1 MTGVLCNL
9 LMVRN
14 LMVVRVVHGR
24 GWRWKCASTV
34 GMALIVQAAAVSSAA
49 AQPQSRAEEIA
60 AKQAEK
66 AKHLHPY
73 EPTRIEQVFSR
84 VERRFVDPPPWS
96 VTFDSVYAG
105 GGLTGGLRF
114 SRPYADR
121 ARWAATGLYS
131 INQYKLVELATTSPG
146 HFRNRLDLAARG
158 GWRDAT
164 QVGFYGLGM
173 ATSDDDRA
181 NYRFQ
186 QPYAEGS
193 ATYRPL
199 PWMPITGRLSY
210 ERYHLKSG
218 KGSAPSI
225 ETRHTAATAPGL
237 GDSPAFVHASVD
249 AGIDTRRPAPGYARS
264 GGYYGVAF
272 HHFDDLDQ
280 TYTFDRVDAELIQH
294 VPVLRETWVISFR
307 TRLQTTIG
315 DDSVVPYFLMPAVG
329 GGRTL
334 RGYSSWRFRDRHALV
349 ANLEWRWIPSRLGLD
364 MALFCDVG
372 TVSARR
378 SDVGFQDTASDCGV
392 GARFHAPQRDTFLR
406 IEIAKGTE
414 GWKLVFG
421 SSAAF

>member
-1 MTGVLCNL
+1 MAAF
-9 LMVRN
+9 
-14 LMVVRVVHGR
+14 VVRVR
-24 GWRWKCASTV
+24 RWRSRFASGV
-34 GMALIVQAAAVSSAA
+34 AIWLIVLAGAATGAA
-49 AQPQSRAEEIA
+49 AQTSRADEIA

-66 AKHLHPY
+66 AAHLEPY
-73 EPTRIEQVFSR
+73 VPSRIELALSK

-105 GGLTGGLRF
+105 GGMTGGLRYG
-114 SRPYADR
+114 RPYADR
-121 ARWAATGLYS
+121 ASWAATGLYS
-131 INQYKLVELATTSPG
+131 INQYKLVELATMSPG
-146 HFRNRLDLAARG
+146 HLRNRLDLSARA

-164 QVGFYGLGM
+164 KVGFYGLGM
-173 ATSDDDRA
+173 ATSDADRA

-186 QPYAEGS
+186 QPYAEGA
-193 ATYRPL
+193 ATYRPV
-199 PWMPITGRLSY
+199 PWAPITGRLSY

-218 KGSAPSI
+218 KGSDPSI
-225 ETRHTAATAPGL
+225 ETRYTPETAPGL
-237 GDSPAFVHASVD
+237 GDSPAFLHAAVE
-249 AGIDTRRPAPGYARS
+249 AGIDTRFPSPGYARS

-272 HHFDDLDQ
+272 HHFGDLDA
-280 TYTFDRVDAELIQH
+280 TYTFDRFDAELIQH
-294 VPVLRETWVISFR
+294 VPILRETWVVSFR
-307 TRLQTTIG
+307 TRLQSTIG

-334 RGYSSWRFRDRHALV
+334 RAYSSWRFRDRHALI

-372 TVSARR
+372 TVSAQR

-392 GARFHAPQRDTFLR
+392 GARFHAPRRDTFLR
-406 IEIAKGTE
+406 IEVAKGSE

>member
-1 MTGVLCNL
+1 MD
-9 LMVRN
+9 LMAVC
-14 LMVVRVVHGR
+14 VVRVR
-24 GWRWKCASTV
+24 RWRSRVASGVAV
-34 GMALIVQAAAVSSAA
+34 GLIVHAGAVTAASA
-49 AQPQSRAEEIA
+49 QTSSRAEEIA

-66 AKHLHPY
+66 ATRLEPY
-73 EPTRIEQVFSR
+73 VPSRLELALSR

-105 GGLTGGLRF
+105 GGMTGGVRYA
-114 SRPYADR
+114 RPYADR
-121 ARWAATGLYS
+121 AGWSATALYS
-131 INQYKLVELATTSPG
+131 INQYKLFELGTTSPG
-146 HFRNRLDLAARG
+146 HLRNRLDLSARA

-173 ATSDDDRA
+173 TSSDDDRA

-186 QPYAEGS
+186 QPYAEGA
-193 ATYRPL
+193 ATYHPL
-199 PWMPITGRLSY
+199 PWIPISGRLSY

-225 ETRHTAATAPGL
+225 ETQYTPATAPGL
-237 GDSPAFVHASVD
+237 GDSPAFLHVEVD
-249 AGIDTRRPAPGYARS
+249 AGIDTRSPSPGYARS
-264 GGYYGVAF
+264 GGYYGIAF
-272 HHFDDLDQ
+272 HHFGDFDE
-280 TYTFDRVDAELIQH
+280 TYTFDRLDAELIQH
-294 VPVLRETWVISFR
+294 VPMLRETWVLSFR

-315 DDSVVPYFLMPAVG
+315 DDSVVPYFLMPSVG

-372 TVSARR
+372 SVSARR
-378 SDVGFQDTASDCGV
+378 SDVDFQDTASDCGV
-392 GARFHAPQRDTFLR
+392 GARFHAPQRATFLR
-406 IEIAKGTE
+406 IEIARGTE